1 MNYQLD
7 YLFVENAYIIIMV
20 LVISVDVYLLQKLP
34 GDHQIVQ
41 KATGLMQKQNNM
53 AITRKQ
59 LIENYGFRASK
70 DHKKLLTRKVGG
82 EDTIDVFGNVMFY
95 EGKSICTL
103 EWMPLEL
110 FSAYLEKLISSI
122 KKKQYAGKV

>member
-1 MNYQLD
+1 
-7 YLFVENAYIIIMV
+7 
-20 LVISVDVYLLQKLP
+20 
-34 GDHQIVQ
+34 
-41 KATGLMQKQNNM
+41 M

-59 LIENYGFRASK
+59 LIDNYGFRPSK

-110 FSAYLEKLISSI
+110 FSVYLEKLINSI
-122 KKKQYAGKV
+122 KKKSYAREI

>member
-1 MNYQLD
+1 
-7 YLFVENAYIIIMV
+7 
-20 LVISVDVYLLQKLP
+20 
-34 GDHQIVQ
+34 
-41 KATGLMQKQNNM
+41 M

-59 LIENYGFRASK
+59 LIKNYGFRPSK

-122 KKKQYAGKV
+122 KKKQYAEREV